1 MAYEQRDNSGTLGK
15 NTRRETDKH
24 PEYAGAA
31 VIGGVGYWVSGW
43 VKANGA
49 TGEKFFSL
57 SFKPKDERPA
67 KPAKAAPAAVDP
79 DLDME
84 IPF

>member
-15 NTRRETDKH
+15 NTRRENDKH

-31 VIGGVGYWVSGW
+31 VIGGVHYWVSAW
-43 VKANGA
+43 IKVNSS

-57 SFKPKDERPA
+57 GFRPKEEKAA
-67 KPAKAAPAAVDP
+67 KPAPPPPPDDP
-79 DLDME
+79 NDE